1 MMNAL
6 SLDAINA
13 KASYIVERDEETGTF
28 GFVTDSGVEIVI
40 DFMDDDLIQTDVSY
54 QLVMSNANNR
64 NSHRDKKL
72 KNTIQVIVEEFFDK
86 NQAAILYICE
96 TGDGKQAM
104 RSRLFSYWFN
114 AYEYNT
120 RYSMVTTCVP
130 DDEGINNFAA
140 LIVRLD
146 NPRLVEI
153 INEFT
158 LTAKMLREK

>member
-1 MMNAL
+1 MMNTL
-6 SLDAINA
+6 SLDAINV
-13 KASYIVERDEETGTF
+13 KALYRVEFDDKAGTF
-28 GFVTDSGVEIVI
+28 CFVTDNGVEIVV
-40 DFMDDDLIQTDVSY
+40 DFMDDDLIHTDVSY
-54 QLVMSNANNR
+54 QLVISNANNR

-120 RYSMVTTCVP
+120 RYSMVTTCIP
-130 DDEGINNFAA
+130 DEDGINNFAA
-140 LIVRLD
+140 LIIRID
-146 NPRLVEI
+146 NPLLVEI
-153 INEFT
+153 VNEFNS
-158 LTAKMLREK
+158 TAKILREK

>member
-6 SLDAINA
+6 SLDAINT
-13 KASYIVERDEETGTF
+13 KASYIVEWDNETGTF

-40 DFMDDDLIQTDVSY
+40 DFMVDDLIQTDVSY
-54 QLVMSNANNR
+54 QLVISNANNR

-146 NPRLVEI
+146 NPLLVEI